1 MNHFVQNKLEPTK
14 ALQDE
19 KNWPSEYNI
28 QGLKITTTITTTTT
42 KMNAFIS
49 FIPSRKFIQNV
60 RYIKNTIV
68 LTEISSKGAEKGF
81 LVKIKKNSCCK
92 L

>member
-1 MNHFVQNKLEPTK
+1 MFFERPNRTASK
-14 ALQDE
+14 
-19 KNWPSEYNI
+19 KNP
-28 QGLKITTTITTTTT
+28 KTITTTTT

>member
-28 QGLKITTTITTTTT
+28 QGLKITTTT